1 MDPRSP
7 SAGLGP
13 SSAMHPRVRRGARGH
28 RTNITLQHL
37 TERTLRGEHIS
48 MLAELRRRIGGL
60 IDGIESYQ
68 MPLGNWLLLLGAII
82 ALRHFLEQ
90 LSGNIRTFHFVSYF
104 IHYPLAYIAPI
115 LGLSVV
121 ISILSREKIGRVT
134 KLMLVAWCLTLLP
147 PIVDLVRP
155 GITEIGYL
163 FTESDGLGAAFVN
176 LLNPAYNGFR
186 GATLGIRVEAGLGC
200 ILAAFYVYL
209 KTRSVTRSLITLPV
223 IYSTMFFFFTF
234 PTVVFRASQALGFSE
249 TDVLGML
256 FAEPG
261 VHRGFAGITRVVLSQ
276 LTLSI
281 ADLFVIVGFAL
292 LWYRLYDR
300 GRFAAASRLADP
312 VRSGYHVFATL
323 SGTILGTRIITEA
336 PGLLGITN
344 ATDALAVAG
353 VLAASFFAALAGSAL
368 AKLHDATG
376 KSTAADR
383 RTASAFGGVC
393 FALGCLFALSV
404 SYVALTYVIALAATY
419 YLCFA
424 PPLRLGR
431 FGPARALLF
440 GAATLFSVELGF
452 STHAGAN
459 AALWMPR
466 TLVVLCILVPGL
478 ALTAVRL
485 RLIESTRGAPT
496 NPLAVRSRM
505 GIALVAALAACLL
518 PGVALELPTLTIAG
532 AIVGLLAALAVVR
545 ATSVPRVLIAFGSLG
560 FAILIVAQTV
570 SAPGSPRIL
579 SDLGATSFPKAAT
592 TPAAAVAR
600 NDEAR
605 TAFERAH
612 ACRAADD
619 LEGEREA
626 LELTVAL
633 DPENGVAQVLLG
645 DLYLGTGS
653 YEEAV
658 EAYETSLDGRDS
670 VERARTQLAQA
681 LYLAGDLLAAEATL
695 REDAV
700 ERPHSPSPHANLAR
714 LLMESGRTEEA
725 RSELEKAVSLA
736 RSPDL
741 KATFEAQL
749 SQLDAAR

>member
-163 FTESDGLGAAFVN
+163 FTESDGLGVAFVN

-200 ILAAFYVYL
+200 FLAAFYVYL

-223 IYSTMFFFFTF
+223 IYSTMFFFFTL
-234 PTVVFRASQALGFSE
+234 PTVVFRASQALGFPE

-261 VHRGFAGITRVVLSQ
+261 VHRGFAGVTRVVLSQ

-281 ADLFVIVGFAL
+281 ADLFVIVGLAL
-292 LWYRLYDR
+292 IWYRLYDR
-300 GRFAAASRLADP
+300 SRFAAISRLADP
-312 VRSGYHVFATL
+312 VRSGLHVFATF
-323 SGTILGTRIITEA
+323 SGAVLGARIIADA
-336 PGLLGITN
+336 PEPLGITN

-353 VLAASFFAALAGSAL
+353 VLAASLFAALAGGAL
-368 AKLHDATG
+368 AKLHDAAP
-376 KSTAADR
+376 KPAADR
-383 RTASAFGGVC
+383 LTVSAFGGVC

-452 STHAGAN
+452 SMHAGAN

-485 RLIESTRGAPT
+485 RVIESTRGAST
-496 NPLAVRSRM
+496 NPSAVRSRVW
-505 GIALVAALAACLL
+505 IALVAALAACML
-518 PGVALELPTLTIAG
+518 PGITLELPVLTIAG
-532 AIVGLLAALAVVR
+532 AFMGLLAAVAVVR
-545 ATSVPRVLIAFGSLG
+545 ATSAVPRVLTAFGSVG
-560 FAILIVAQTV
+560 FAVLIVAQTTG
-570 SAPGSPRIL
+570 APGSPRIL
-579 SDLGATSFPKAAT
+579 SDLSATSFPRAT
-592 TPAAAVAR
+592 ATPATAVAR

-612 ACRAADD
+612 ACRAAGD

-626 LELTVAL
+626 LERTVAH

-645 DLYLGTGS
+645 DLYLGAGD
-653 YEEAV
+653 YGKAV
-658 EAYETSLDGRDS
+658 EAYEAALEGRDD
-670 VERARTQLAQA
+670 VGRARTQLAQA
-681 LYLAGDLLAAEATL
+681 QYLAGDVLAAEATL
-695 REDAV
+695 RDDAI

-714 LLMESGRTEEA
+714 LLLESGRTDEA
-725 RSELEKAVSLA
+725 RSELKKAVSLA
-736 RSPDL
+736 GSPDL